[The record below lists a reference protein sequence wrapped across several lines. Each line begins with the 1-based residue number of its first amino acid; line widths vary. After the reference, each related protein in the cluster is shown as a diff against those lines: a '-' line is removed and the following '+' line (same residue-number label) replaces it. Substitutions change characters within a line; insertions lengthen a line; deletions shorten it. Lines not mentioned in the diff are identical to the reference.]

1 MYDVAYQARYIPVAR
16 MLWQASEGKPE
27 NIPGHYL
34 AHLEHTYS
42 DGHIS
47 LAGLLNKIDY
57 SEQLEDYEL
66 EEVIEMLGKVQPGD
80 WPAPADILS
89 IDAPSMLRIHDA
101 NDESGGFD
109 FVETETPGTTSEKA
123 EKVLRHAIE
132 SVFGD
137 KVQKVRSAKGEYP
150 DEENGYLQEANGAF
164 KGTFEF
170 DGKDFDFT
178 LEPDEA
184 GWTLQYRMT
193 ASSFDSLPPVPP
205 DSLEGENVEKTRRN
219 RGWN

>member
-1 MYDVAYQARYIPVAR
+1 MDSAYQARYIPVAR
-16 MLWQASEGKPE
+16 MLWEGSEADPSR
-27 NIPGHYL
+27 IPRHY
-34 AHLEHTYS
+34 AEHLSYKYV
-42 DGHIS
+42 DGDVS
-47 LAGLLNKIDY
+47 LASLIDRFQGY
-57 SEQLEDYEL
+57 QGLEDYEL
-66 EEVIEMLGKVQPGD
+66 EEVIEILGKVSPNE
-80 WPAPADILS
+80 WPDPESVKSVDVESL
-89 IDAPSMLRIHDA
+89 LRVYDTCG
-101 NDESGGFD
+101 EEEEFSY
-109 FVETETPGTTSEKA
+109 VETEVPGTTSEKA

-205 DSLEGENVEKTRRN
+205 DSVEGENVEKTRRN